1 MIAEYL
7 HQIRDAAPVIVS
19 LILIEG
25 LLSVDNMLA
34 IAALASQLPE
44 NQKKSALRIGLAG
57 AYVFRIA
64 ALFLAGFIIHNEWVK
79 FLGAFY
85 LIHLMAEHFNE
96 LAEEGETTNEAHR
109 PKPRSFWATVIA
121 IQIMDLSLSVD
132 NVVTAVAMSPLLWVV
147 ILGVCLGL
155 LTLLLFATLSLK
167 LVEKFPILQH
177 TAFLLIGYVG
187 LILLVEMT
195 WRYFYHVD
203 LHFTAVQKFI
213 GIAAIMLLSIL
224 YDLSPAVQRACRPL
238 FHIVRVPIR
247 IYSGFGGM
255 LIGAV
260 ACPFKKVCGV
270 FQKTS

>member
-7 HQIRDAAPVIVS
+7 HQIREAAPVILS

-44 NQKKSALRIGLAG
+44 KQKKSALRLGLAG
-57 AYVFRIA
+57 AYLFRIV
-64 ALFLAGFIIHNEWVK
+64 ALLFAQFIMHNVWVK

-85 LIHLMAEHFNE
+85 LIHLMAQHFNE
-96 LAEEGETTNEAHR
+96 LAEEGEATDAAHR
-109 PKPRSFWATVIA
+109 PKPHTFWATVVA

-167 LVEKFPILQH
+167 LIEKFPILQH

-187 LILLVEMT
+187 VILLVEMSLD
-195 WRYFYHVD
+195 YFYHVP
-203 LHFTAVQKFI
+203 LHISALQKFI
-213 GIAAIMLLSIL
+213 GISVIMLLSIL
-224 YDLSPAVQRACRPL
+224 YDRSAALQKLCVPL
-238 FHIVRVPIR
+238 FHVVRIPIR
-247 IYSGFGGM
+247 IYSTFGGL

-260 ACPFKKVCGV
+260 AWPFKKLLRR
-270 FQKTS
+270 

>member
-1 MIAEYL
+1 MITEYL
-7 HQIRDAAPVIVS
+7 HQIREAAPVIVS

-44 NQKKSALRIGLAG
+44 TQKKSALRLGLAG
-57 AYVFRIA
+57 AYVFRIV
-64 ALFLAGFIIHNEWVK
+64 ALFFAGFIMHNEWVK

-85 LIHLMAEHFNE
+85 LIHLMAEHFSE
-96 LAEEGETTNEAHR
+96 LAQAGEGEGEAHR
-109 PKPRSFWATVIA
+109 AKPHTFWATVIA

-155 LTLLLFATLSLK
+155 LTLLLFATFSLK
-167 LVEKFPILQH
+167 LIEKFPILQH

-187 LILLVEMT
+187 VILLVEMS
-195 WRYFYHVD
+195 WQHFYQVE
-203 LHFTAVQKFI
+203 LHFTALQKFI

-224 YDLSPAVQRACRPL
+224 YDRSPSLQRACVPL
-238 FHIVRVPIR
+238 FHILRVPIR
-247 IYSGFGGM
+247 IYSAVGGL

-260 ACPFKKVCGV
+260 AWPCKKLLGR
-270 FQKTS
+270 